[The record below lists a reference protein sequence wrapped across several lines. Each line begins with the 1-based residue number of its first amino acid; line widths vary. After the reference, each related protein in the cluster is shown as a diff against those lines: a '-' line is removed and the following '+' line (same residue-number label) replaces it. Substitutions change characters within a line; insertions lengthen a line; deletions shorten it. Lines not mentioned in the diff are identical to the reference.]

1 MKLVKTILAMVF
13 LVSFAV
19 IANAQTTYWLGT
31 RDGDHIR
38 FETRIPADA
47 VAIIKHNSPAPG
59 RGADTKPR
67 FRSFTHN
74 IDGKT
79 MKFYANEL
87 SWETP
92 KLSEGGLTW
101 MVDAGMGADWKY
113 CNTKDP
119 LWQDFSDALKSIST
133 SSGGWSVAK
142 VVMAEGNGDDHP
154 TVSLN
159 QDGSYGK
166 MSPEKEAEFRLA
178 DMSSKAS
185 LSEDELGEVRDYL
198 LAIANAGRA
207 NPNYRKSAGAKK
219 HLDLQS
225 GLQPLVF
232 NDFYNKA
239 AQIQAEYCARVK
251 QATHDNADAGME
263 TVASRLKSVGF
274 PKGAYEAA
282 GQGGLLNECPTC
294 WMKSETHHKPWWN
307 LEGEIV
313 TEVGFG
319 VAKADNGTWYF
330 VAVIG

>member
-1 MKLVKTILAMVF
+1 MKLIKSMLAMMF
-13 LVSFAV
+13 LASFAV
-19 IANAQTTYWLGT
+19 MANAQTYWLGT
-31 RDGDHIR
+31 RDGDNIR
-38 FETRIPADA
+38 FETQIPADA
-47 VAIIKHNSPAPG
+47 VKIIMHNLPAPG

-74 IDGKT
+74 IDGKP

-92 KLSEGGLTW
+92 KLSNGGFTW

-119 LWQDFSDALKSIST
+119 LWQNFADALSSIST

-142 VVMAEGNGDDHP
+142 VVMAESTGDDNP
-154 TVSLN
+154 KVALN

-166 MSPEKEAEFRLA
+166 MSPEKEAEFKLA

-185 LSEDELGEVRDYL
+185 LTEDELGEVRDYL

-207 NPNYRKSAGAKK
+207 NPNYRKEAGAKK
-219 HLDLQS
+219 HLVLQS
-225 GLQPLVF
+225 GLKPLVL

-251 QATHDNADAGME
+251 EATHNNTDAGME
-263 TVASRLKSVGF
+263 TVESRLKSVGF
-274 PKGAYEAA
+274 PNGAYEAA
-282 GQGGLLNECPTC
+282 GQGPLLNECPTC

-307 LEGEIV
+307 LEGEVV

-330 VAVIG
+330 VAVIR